1 MREDSAHL
9 PDAKSIGVV
18 GLGFVGLP
26 LARAFAEAGISVVGV
41 DTDRNRIATLNRGQ
55 SYIEDVP
62 AASLQPLVT
71 AGKLHPTDTYEA
83 LQEVEA
89 TIICLPTPLNEYR
102 EPDLSIAMAGAE
114 AVARNSRPGAL
125 IVLESTTYPGT
136 TREVLLPFF
145 ERSGR
150 RVGRDFLPSLLAG
163 ASGPREPYVHHREH
177 TSGRRRYNRGVRSA
191 GRKTVQ

>member
-1 MREDSAHL
+1 MRKGPAHL

-41 DTDRNRIATLNRGQ
+41 DTDRNRIATLNSGH
-55 SYIEDVP
+55 SYIEEVP
-62 AASLQPLVT
+62 AASLHPLIS

-102 EPDLSIAMAGAE
+102 EPDLSG
-114 AVARNSRPGAL
+114 
-125 IVLESTTYPGT
+125 
-136 TREVLLPFF
+136 
-145 ERSGR
+145 
-150 RVGRDFLPSLLAG
+150 
-163 ASGPREPYVHHREH
+163 
-177 TSGRRRYNRGVRSA
+177 
-191 GRKTVQ
+191 